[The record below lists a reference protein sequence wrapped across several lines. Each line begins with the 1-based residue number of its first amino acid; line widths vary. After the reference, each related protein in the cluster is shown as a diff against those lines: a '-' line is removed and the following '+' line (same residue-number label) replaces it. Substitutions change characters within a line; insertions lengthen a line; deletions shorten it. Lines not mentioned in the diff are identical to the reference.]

1 MSLVVV
7 VVVVVVVVP
16 PEPAGDFFRVLVI
29 KQLGAIVEGN
39 WPLVLVSF
47 SFFAVFFGLRSR
59 RHSFPVNISGGHRVL
74 KKKFVYIPLIVVV
87 VDDFLYF
94 FEGIVGESVCSLIEL
109 VVDSVL
115 VVIGFGNKGLNA
127 GLIGIYVRVG
137 GGTEEEAEVVDD
149 ADAAITLLLSINC
162 IYIKFGIFQ
171 KED

>member
-1 MSLVVV
+1 M
-7 VVVVVVVVP
+7 
-16 PEPAGDFFRVLVI
+16 
-29 KQLGAIVEGN
+29 
-39 WPLVLVSF
+39 
-47 SFFAVFFGLRSR
+47 
-59 RHSFPVNISGGHRVL
+59 
-74 KKKFVYIPLIVVV
+74 
-87 VDDFLYF
+87 DDFLYF
-94 FEGIVGESVCSLIEL
+94 LGIVGESVCSLIEL